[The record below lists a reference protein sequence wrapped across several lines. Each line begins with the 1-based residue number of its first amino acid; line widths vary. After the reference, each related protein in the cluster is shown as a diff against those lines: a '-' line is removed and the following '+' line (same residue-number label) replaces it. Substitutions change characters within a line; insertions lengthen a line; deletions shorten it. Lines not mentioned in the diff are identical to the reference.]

1 MTTKHVNAGEAE
13 AILNAFGLEA
23 LCDRLVS
30 GETQTAICKSLKVTK
45 GSLSRWIS
53 LDAERQAR
61 VREARIEAAQAF
73 DDLAEDAIKKAR
85 GKDGIAKARELAHH
99 YRWRASKANPRE
111 YGEKLQVDQT
121 STIINLSDEE
131 IARRAENIR
140 DELAAQRLRQE
151 SDGLAS
157 Q

>member
-1 MTTKHVNAGEAE
+1 VGKVSVKPGEAE
-13 AILNAFGLEA
+13 AILNAFGLES

-30 GETQTAICKSLKVTK
+30 GETQTAICKSLGITK
-45 GSLSRWIS
+45 GSLSRWVS

-61 VREARIEAAQAF
+61 VHEARIEAAAAF
-73 DDLAEDAIKKAR
+73 DDLAEEAIKKAR

-131 IARRAENIR
+131 IERRRQKII
-140 DELAAQRLRQE
+140 DDLAANE
-151 SDGLAS
+151 VSSKAS